1 MEDDGETL
9 TEVREETTTKQDG
22 AVVEEKKEVRTTT
35 KTTTADGGKMTTKT
49 TETRTKKTF
58 MGELKEH
65 CTRGSLYPGYFVY
78 WVFCTQVVSTH
89 GILYMGYFVP
99 R

>member
-1 MEDDGETL
+1 MEDDGETH

-49 TETRTKKTF
+49 METRTKKTF
-58 MGELKEH
+58 MGELKEL
-65 CTRGSLYPGYFVY
+65 CTQGILYIGHFVPR
-78 WVFCTQVVSTH
+78 VFCTQVVCTQGIFAPQEQTH
-89 GILYMGYFVP
+89 
-99 R
+99 